1 MRTILI
7 STKIKKDKY
16 RNSNC
21 ILENNWINYFS
32 KKNIKLMPINYKLF
46 RKRDLDHLKPIGII
60 LAGGNDLSSIIKNK
74 ENILREKNDRFLL
87 NYGLKKKLPVLGVC
101 YGFQFIAKK
110 YKSKLFKVKG
120 HVRKYHNL
128 NFKNYKLNI
137 NSFHNYGIYKLP
149 KNFDIL
155 VICNDNT
162 IELVECKKKKIL

>member
-87 NYGLKKKLPVLGVC
+87 NYGLKKK
-101 YGFQFIAKK
+101 IT
-110 YKSKLFKVKG
+110 
-120 HVRKYHNL
+120 
-128 NFKNYKLNI
+128 
-137 NSFHNYGIYKLP
+137 SFGCLLWFSIHS
-149 KNFDIL
+149 
-155 VICNDNT
+155 
-162 IELVECKKKKIL
+162 